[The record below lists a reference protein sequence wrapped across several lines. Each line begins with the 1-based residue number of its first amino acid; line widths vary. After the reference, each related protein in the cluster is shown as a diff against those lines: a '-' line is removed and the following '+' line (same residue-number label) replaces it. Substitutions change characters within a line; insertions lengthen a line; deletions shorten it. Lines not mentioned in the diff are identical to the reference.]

1 MLQSFGPEIW
11 INDGPVVDGM
21 AGFHYP
27 TRMAVIRLSTG
38 DLILWSPTALT
49 NDLRGEIEALGPVRH
64 IIAPNVLHHMSLP
77 DWHTAYPEALVH
89 AMPGVAEKRPEVRF
103 ASDLGETPHLA
114 WAGEIDQ
121 VILPNSIADEA
132 VFFHRNSG
140 TVIFTDLLQ
149 NLPATWFTGWRRL
162 VARMDLMTGDLPRVP
177 RKFRMALRP
186 KAIVR
191 ARLDQILDW
200 PAQRVL
206 MAHGTPVTEHARE
219 FLRGAFAWL
228 K

>member
-1 MLQSFGPEIW
+1 MLDPFGPEIW

-27 TRMAVIRLSTG
+27 TRMAVIRLSAG
-38 DLILWSPTALT
+38 DLVIWSPTTLT
-49 NDLRGEIEALGPVRH
+49 IPLRQAVEALGPVRH
-64 IIAPNVLHHMSLP
+64 IIAPNSLHHMALP
-77 DWHTAYPEALVH
+77 DWHTAFPGALVH

-103 ASDLGETPHLA
+103 ASDLGDGPHLA

-121 VILPNSIADEA
+121 VIVPNNIADEA
-132 VFFHRNSG
+132 VFFHRMSG

-149 NLPATWFTGWRRL
+149 NLPRTWFSGWRRL
-162 VARMDLMTGDLPRVP
+162 VARLDLMTGETPRVP
-177 RKFRMALRP
+177 RKFRLALRP
-186 KAIVR
+186 RAHVR
-191 ARLDQILDW
+191 AQVDRILDW

-206 MAHGTPVTEHARE
+206 MAHGTPVTDHARL
-219 FLRGAFAWL
+219 FLRGAFDWL